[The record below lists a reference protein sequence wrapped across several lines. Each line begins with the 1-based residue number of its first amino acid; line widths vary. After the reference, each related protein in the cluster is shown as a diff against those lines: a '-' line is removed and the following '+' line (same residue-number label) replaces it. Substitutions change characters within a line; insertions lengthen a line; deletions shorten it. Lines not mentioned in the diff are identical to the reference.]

1 MPALPLNTYP
11 VVPQKRILNRV
22 FCFFFVAV
30 ARVSR
35 GFSTFFRCPHNCIF
49 EYSTGHNGPSRTRNT
64 NLAPL
69 APETMLS
76 QPILIELLVVLLL
89 LPTHILFSSPTS
101 RYFSL
106 TTCLKSSCIHFD
118 FTPWNTHEIWRKVLR
133 SGCPL
138 KALVFKRVLT
148 SKSGFEKVPN
158 WTFT

>member
-76 QPILIELLVVLLL
+76 QPILIELLTVLFLWPTYSFPPLSLVMSDYQHVWRVRVFILILL
-89 LPTHILFSSPTS
+89 HKMRMKFWKKTKKRVS
-101 RYFSL
+101 
-106 TTCLKSSCIHFD
+106 
-118 FTPWNTHEIWRKVLR
+118 
-133 SGCPL
+133 
-138 KALVFKRVLT
+138 FKRVLHQNLVYFHVLKKCQE
-148 SKSGFEKVPN
+148 SS
-158 WTFT
+158 